1 MGRSLNLTGA
11 LPLTA
16 VERPQRNVVELLEK
30 SLVRLPG
37 MSPEG
42 LAALR
47 TYSAQATQDSSRLRD
62 MDGIK
67 KPDFDDVWTRH
78 RDAENEGPT
87 SRSVSELQRRLSLD
101 WDRNPGIKAL
111 IDVLTREGL
120 ATPENL
126 SHLER
131 IYRTHGSDAAEKV
144 AKTLADFAGHYRDGL
159 GAEQKQLISDAL
171 HDIAVPSDINQR
183 NVGSCAA
190 TAAQMKLAI
199 EKPEE
204 YARILCDLARGQNTE
219 LLNGDTLRPNDT
231 WRGDGDDRRSL
242 SCKIMQNAFMQY
254 AQGSYNSKTGKD
266 DGLNWGQQENL
277 LEGLFGDSDYD
288 NDSTGMFTDKDDLY
302 SYVEDDLSRGRAVV
316 VSFPNHAVTVVG
328 IDKRSTPHKVIIDS
342 WGGQY
347 SMSVEEFK
355 KYVQAVRSLDDS
367 GWDDRKTPDGQLTIV
382 GDH

>member
-37 MSPEG
+37 MSAEQLAG
-42 LAALR
+42 LRA
-47 TYSAQATQDSSRLRD
+47 YSAQASQDSGRLRD

-67 KPDFDDVWTRH
+67 KPDFDDVWTLH
-78 RDAENEGPT
+78 RDAETEGPT
-87 SRSVSELQRRLSLD
+87 CRSVSELQRRLSLD
-101 WDRNPGIKAL
+101 WNRNPGMKAL
-111 IDVLTREGL
+111 VDVLTREGL

-131 IYRTHGSDAAEKV
+131 IYRSHGADVAEKV
-144 AKTLADFAGHYRDGL
+144 AQTLADYAGHYRDGL
-159 GAEQKQLISDAL
+159 GDEQKQLIADAL
-171 HDIAVPSDINQR
+171 HDLAVPSDINQR

-199 EKPEE
+199 EKPTE
-204 YARILCDLARGQNTE
+204 YVRILTDLAKGENTK
-219 LLNGDTLRPNDT
+219 LLNGDTLRPNTT
-231 WRGDGDDRRSL
+231 WRGDKDDRRSL
-242 SCKIMQNAFMQY
+242 SCKIMQNAFMEY
-254 AQGSYNSKTGKD
+254 AGGSYNSKTDKD
-266 DGLNWGQQENL
+266 EGLSRGEQEDL
-277 LEGLFGDSDYD
+277 LEGLFGDSDY
-288 NDSTGMFTDKDDLY
+288 NNETTGLFTDKDDLY
-302 SYVEDDLSRGRAVV
+302 SYVEDDLARGRAVV
-316 VSFPNHAVTVVG
+316 VSFPHHAVTVVG

-342 WGGQY
+342 WGAQY

-355 KYVQAVRSLDDS
+355 KYLQAVRDLDDS